1 MDLLPAILGARSFD
15 RAITQVQDAT
25 GSDRMAAWREIGR
38 VVTEVG
44 WALLIAPEL
53 WCVLEE
59 WFACRRLE
67 ADLDAAR
74 DARDRLQRGIA
85 EPRTMV
91 VVETRTGKVVARPEG
106 LIGETKI
113 GPDMLS
119 TRVAAMAQ
127 ITGATTKAEAEWGRR
142 RKALHEY
149 VQAYQARVLVV
160 EGMTLQQQ
168 AAALMRLSLV
178 QGQQALAFEL
188 AQVATKNTAG
198 ANVSGLLESLASRVK
213 PLFGGT
219 T

>member
-1 MDLLPAILGARSFD
+1 
-15 RAITQVQDAT
+15 
-25 GSDRMAAWREIGR
+25 MAAWREIGR

-67 ADLDAAR
+67 R
-74 DARDRLQRGIA
+74 DAQRMRRLRNRVQRAA
-85 EPRTMV
+85 EDPDV
-91 VVETRTGKVVARPEG
+91 LSVIEVSSGKVLAIPDQARMV
-106 LIGETKI
+106 GEIKI
-113 GPDMLS
+113 GPDALS
-119 TRVAAMAQ
+119 VRASAVAKVQAEITR
-127 ITGATTKAEAEWGRR
+127 IEDSLGRR

>member
-1 MDLLPAILGARSFD
+1 MEILPLVVGARNSRQAVAAVMD
-15 RAITQVQDAT
+15 ARGLDEESAHALIGKELARA
-25 GSDRMAAWREIGR
+25 
-38 VVTEVG
+38 G

-67 ADLDAAR
+67 R
-74 DARDRLQRGIA
+74 DAQRMRRLRNRVQRAA
-85 EPRTMV
+85 EDPDV
-91 VVETRTGKVVARPEG
+91 LSVIEVSSGKVLAIPDQARVM
-106 LIGETKI
+106 GEIKI
-113 GPDMLS
+113 GPDVLS
-119 TRVAAMAQ
+119 VRASAVAKVQAEITR
-127 ITGATTKAEAEWGRR
+127 IEDSLGRR

-188 AQVATKNTAG
+188 AQVATKSTAS
-198 ANVSGLLESLASRVK
+198 ADVDGLLKSLATRVQG
-213 PLFGGT
+213 LFGG
-219 T
+219 